1 MESCSG
7 KRKIHVMLNLSPNI
21 SIAVEQIHIFKMDV
35 IIQLTYSCLASK
47 NVDDSGSIEYYQGHS
62 TSNKIPGPPPCA
74 TIKAYTYS

>member
-7 KRKIHVMLNLSPNI
+7 KHKIHVMLNLSPNI

-47 NVDDSGSIEYYQGHS
+47 NVEGSGSIEYY
-62 TSNKIPGPPPCA
+62 I
-74 TIKAYTYS
+74 